1 MTPEDLLTRRAKLEQ
16 RLQDL
21 ADEVMRASPELAV
34 GYAARAQI
42 TEIALRVVEAQI
54 VRMPS

>member
-1 MTPEDLLTRRAKLEQ
+1 MNPEDLLTRRAVLEQ

-21 ADEVMRASPELAV
+21 ADEVMRVSPQLSV